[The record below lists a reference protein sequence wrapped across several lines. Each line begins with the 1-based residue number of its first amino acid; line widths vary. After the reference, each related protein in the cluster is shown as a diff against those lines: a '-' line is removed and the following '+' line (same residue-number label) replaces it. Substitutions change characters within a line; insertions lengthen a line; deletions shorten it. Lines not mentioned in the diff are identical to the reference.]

1 MNRNK
6 AVTKK
11 RKITKLIIPLF
22 VAFIIATVLLTIQT
36 ATSGAKIANLET
48 KQEELAKENR
58 ELNDRLVRMS
68 SLTKI
73 SEEADELGFVKPSDI
88 LYLTPAEDVALR

>member
-1 MNRNK
+1 MNRK
-6 AVTKK
+6 KVTTKK
-11 RKITKLIIPLF
+11 KKITKLILPLF

-36 ATSGAKIANLET
+36 ATSGARIANLET
-48 KQEELAKENR
+48 KEEELAKENR
-58 ELNDRLVRMS
+58 ELNDRLIRMS

-88 LYLTPAEDVALR
+88 IYLTPAEDVASR

>member
-1 MNRNK
+1 MNRKKVN
-6 AVTKK
+6 TKK
-11 RKITKLIIPLF
+11 KKITKLIIPIF

-36 ATSGAKIANLET
+36 ATSGAKIANLEK

-58 ELNDRLVRMS
+58 ELNDRLIRKS

-88 LYLTPAEDVALR
+88 IYLTPAEDVALR

>member
-1 MNRNK
+1 MNRK
-6 AVTKK
+6 KVVTKK
-11 RKITKLIIPLF
+11 KKITKLIIPLF

-36 ATSGAKIANLET
+36 ATSGAKIANLEN

-58 ELNDRLVRMS
+58 ELNDRLIRMS

-88 LYLTPAEDVALR
+88 IYLTTAEDVALR